1 MENYKVINEVARK
14 LNWCRNQFGG
24 IRASE
29 ENWSCLE
36 SVLCDRVT
44 SMQILPRIQE
54 CSYEHKRLIFAL
66 IKEMSYIRGQTQNQ
80 LPQYI
85 IQKGRC
91 SVLNGIDLSEEALIL
106 FGDGA
111 EEIYVYQPKGSR
123 SRISPEIQELLTK
136 LLKERGISIGAA
148 IGKYSFNQRA
158 LIACLAQKL
167 DEMWQ
172 GYTDGLQ
179 LFYTVIQE
187 GKKVNLSDFNPRN
200 EAFFLIST
208 KYEASLFLLN

>member
-1 MENYKVINEVARK
+1 MENYKVIDSVVEK
-14 LNWCRNQFGG
+14 LNWCRSQFGD
-24 IRASE
+24 IQPSK
-29 ENWSCLE
+29 ENWSRLE

-54 CSYEHKRLIFAL
+54 CSYDHKRLIFAL
-66 IKEMSYIRGQTQNQ
+66 IKEISYIRGQTQNQ

-91 SVLNGIDLSEEALIL
+91 SFLNGIELSKDALIL

-111 EEIYVYQPKGSR
+111 EEIYVYQSQEDKNG
-123 SRISPEIQELLTK
+123 ISPEIQECLTK
-136 LLKERGISIGAA
+136 LLKERGIRMGAA
-148 IGKYSFNQRA
+148 IGKCSFNQRA

-172 GYTDGLQ
+172 GYTDGLE

-187 GKKVNLSDFNPRN
+187 GKNINLSDFNPRN
-200 EAFFLIST
+200 EAFFWIST
-208 KYEASLFLLN
+208 KYEANLYFYN